1 MGIQHKPT
9 LLFIS
14 STHKGIQTIQEAAK
28 HDCFVLLLT
37 EEALRDEPWPH
48 DAIDEFFLTPDLAK
62 YQDVINTVAYLCLG
76 RRIDLIIPLDEFE
89 LELAAMLREHL
100 RIQGNGVTLS
110 RNFRDKLTMREKIAQ
125 AGVRVPPFVGVKN
138 YDDLRDY
145 MRDVSPPWVLKPR
158 AEASA
163 MGIRKMHDAEQ
174 VWRTLDSLGDLQT
187 YYLLEQFIPG
197 DVFHLDSIVADG
209 EIVFSSVQRYGNPPM
224 KIYQGG
230 GVFTSRVLPY
240 DSYETTTLRGLNE
253 YITKTLGLSQGVTHA
268 EYIRANHNGEFYFL
282 EVAARVGGANVADMI
297 EAATN
302 INLWRE
308 WARVELAR
316 LYDAPYQLPPTR
328 QEYAGILMSLARQEH
343 PDLSAYNDPEVV
355 WRSPKKNHAGI
366 IVSSWDQGR
375 VEGLI
380 NQYEQRFVHDFL
392 AIHTP
397 KGEQRTG
404 RTG

>member
-9 LLFIS
+9 ILFMS
-14 STHKGIQTIQEAAK
+14 STYKGIDAIKEAAQ

-37 EEALRDEPWPH
+37 EAALRDAPWPY
-48 DAIDEFFLTPDLAK
+48 DAIDEFFLTPDLTK
-62 YQDVINTVAYLCLG
+62 YQDVVNTVAYLCRG

-110 RNFRDKLTMREKIAQ
+110 RSFRDKLTMREKTARV
-125 AGVRVPPFVGVKN
+125 GVRVPPFVGVKN

-145 MRDVSPPWVLKPR
+145 MRDVPPPWVLKPR

-163 MGIRKMHDAEQ
+163 MGIRKMQDAEQ
-174 VWRTLDSLGDLQT
+174 VWRTLDTLGDLQT
-187 YYLLEQFIPG
+187 YYLLEKFIPG
-197 DVFHLDSIVADG
+197 DVFHVDSIVADG

-240 DSYETTTLRGLNE
+240 DSYETQTLKGLNA
-253 YITKTLGLSQGVTHA
+253 YITRSLGLTQGVTHA
-268 EYIRANHNGEFYFL
+268 EYICAHEDGEFYFL
-282 EVAARVGGANVADMI
+282 EVAARVGGANIADMI

-302 INLWRE
+302 VNLWRE
-308 WARVELAR
+308 WVRVELAR
-316 LYDAPYQLPPTR
+316 LYDQPYQLPPLR
-328 QEYAGILMSLARQEH
+328 QEYAGILISLARQEY
-343 PDLSAYNDPEVV
+343 PDTSAYDDPEIV
-355 WRSPKKNHAGI
+355 WRSSKKNHAGL
-366 IVSSWDQGR
+366 IVASWDQAR
-375 VEGLI
+375 VEYLLS
-380 NQYEQRFVHDFL
+380 NYEQRFMQDFL
-392 AIHTP
+392 AIHQP